1 MPLYQEES
9 VENEEKLKVAQV
21 FFVETRLMFGTK
33 EGGKAINL
41 LEDWPSQA
49 RAGPAPNAHFR
60 C

>member
-33 EGGKAINL
+33 EGGEGDKSVVRLA
-41 LEDWPSQA
+41 
-49 RAGPAPNAHFR
+49 
-60 C
+60 